1 MNPEAGR
8 AWFRVAIMITVIS
21 ALLVYF
27 TESGTAER
35 VVSELTLLIGLLFTG
50 AIIVWVRRNRS

>member
-8 AWFRVAIMITVIS
+8 AWFRIAITIMVVS

-27 TESGTAER
+27 TEPGTAER
-35 VVSELTLLIGLLFTG
+35 VVSEITLLIGLLFTG
-50 AIIVWVRRNRS
+50 IIIVLVRRNRS

>member
-8 AWFRVAIMITVIS
+8 AWFRIATTIALVS
-21 ALLVYF
+21 AVLVYF

-35 VVSELTLLIGLLFTG
+35 VVSEITLFIGLLFIAT
-50 AIIVWVRRNRS
+50 IVVLILRNRP

>member
-27 TESGTAER
+27 NEPGTAER

>member
-27 TESGTAER
+27 TEPGTAER